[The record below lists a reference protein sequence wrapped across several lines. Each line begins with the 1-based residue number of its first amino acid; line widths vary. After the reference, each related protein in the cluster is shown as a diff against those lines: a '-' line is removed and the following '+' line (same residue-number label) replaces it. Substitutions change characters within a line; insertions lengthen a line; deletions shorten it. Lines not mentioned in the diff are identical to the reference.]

1 MVEDDELARELAEL
15 RAEIEALKVAR
26 ERDAK
31 ASEAVGG
38 EAVGDLLHNAAAR
51 FGGQSPEPF
60 QDLERA
66 IVDLAEAVESDIAKR
81 PIASVGAAFLLGI
94 LVGRLSA
101 R

>member
-1 MVEDDELARELAEL
+1 MVEDNELARELAEL

-38 EAVGDLLHNAAAR
+38 EAVRDLLHNAAAR
-51 FGGQSPEPF
+51 FGGQSAEPF

-81 PIASVGAAFLLGI
+81 PIASVGVAFLLGI

>member
-1 MVEDDELARELAEL
+1 MVEDDELARDLAEL

-51 FGGQSPEPF
+51 LGGQSPAQF